1 MIGFYS
7 KLIISVKI
15 KYNYY
20 YTDMSKIITISLDND
35 KYELFQKFAQ
45 MDNREISNF
54 METTTTRYI
63 EEISYV
69 DEFEMIEIN
78 SHQELN
84 DSLNNARNDI
94 KNNRRR
100 IVD

>member
-1 MIGFYS
+1 MP
-7 KLIISVKI
+7 K
-15 KYNYY
+15 
-20 YTDMSKIITISLDND
+20 TITICLDDD
-35 KYELFQKFAQ
+35 KYELFEKFAQ
-45 MDNREISNF
+45 MDNREVSNF
-54 METTTTRYI
+54 METATTRYI
-63 EEISYV
+63 EEINYV

-78 SHQELN
+78 SNQELN

>member
-1 MIGFYS
+1 
-7 KLIISVKI
+7 
-15 KYNYY
+15 
-20 YTDMSKIITISLDND
+20 MSKTITICLDDD
-35 KYELFQKFAQ
+35 KYELFQRFAQ
-45 MDNREISNF
+45 MDNRDISNF
-54 METTTTRYI
+54 METATSRYI

-69 DEFEMIEIN
+69 DEFEMMEIN
-78 SHQELN
+78 SNQELN

>member
-1 MIGFYS
+1 MP
-7 KLIISVKI
+7 K
-15 KYNYY
+15 
-20 YTDMSKIITISLDND
+20 TITICLDDD
-35 KYELFQKFAQ
+35 KYELFEKFAR
-45 MDNREISNF
+45 MDNREVSNF
-54 METTTTRYI
+54 METATTRYI

-78 SHQELN
+78 SNQELN

>member
-1 MIGFYS
+1 
-7 KLIISVKI
+7 
-15 KYNYY
+15 
-20 YTDMSKIITISLDND
+20 
-35 KYELFQKFAQ
+35 
-45 MDNREISNF
+45 
-54 METTTTRYI
+54 METATTRYI

-78 SHQELN
+78 SNQELN

-100 IVD
+100 IVE

>member
-1 MIGFYS
+1 MP
-7 KLIISVKI
+7 K
-15 KYNYY
+15 
-20 YTDMSKIITISLDND
+20 TITICLDDDN
-35 KYELFQKFAQ
+35 KYELFEKFAQ
-45 MDNREISNF
+45 MDNREVSNF
-54 METTTTRYI
+54 METATTRYI

-78 SHQELN
+78 SNQELN

>member
-1 MIGFYS
+1 MP
-7 KLIISVKI
+7 K
-15 KYNYY
+15 
-20 YTDMSKIITISLDND
+20 TITICLDDD
-35 KYELFQKFAQ
+35 KYELFEKFAQ
-45 MDNREISNF
+45 MDNREVSNF
-54 METTTTRYI
+54 METATTRYI

-78 SHQELN
+78 SNQELN

>member
-1 MIGFYS
+1 
-7 KLIISVKI
+7 
-15 KYNYY
+15 
-20 YTDMSKIITISLDND
+20 
-35 KYELFQKFAQ
+35 

-54 METTTTRYI
+54 METATTRYI

-78 SHQELN
+78 SNQELN

>member
-1 MIGFYS
+1 
-7 KLIISVKI
+7 
-15 KYNYY
+15 
-20 YTDMSKIITISLDND
+20 MSKIITICLDDN
-35 KYELFQKFAQ
+35 KYELFQKFAL

-54 METTTTRYI
+54 METATTRYI

-78 SHQELN
+78 SNQELN

>member
-1 MIGFYS
+1 MSF
-7 KLIISVKI
+7 KI
-15 KYNYY
+15 KSNYHYNNMPK
-20 YTDMSKIITISLDND
+20 TITICLDDD
-35 KYELFQKFAQ
+35 KYELFEKFAQ
-45 MDNREISNF
+45 MDNREVSNF
-54 METTTTRYI
+54 METATTRYI
-63 EEISYV
+63 EEINYV

-78 SHQELN
+78 SNQELN